1 MMKTAILTAA
11 AITACL
17 TAGVHAADE
26 YRSGSYGYA
35 LRPMHNGT
43 PVVYHHASTYEEGLL
58 RGHADL
64 IRAWGDYFYSTSLA
78 MINGEEAR
86 RRYIDNRRH
95 ATKTYFDMRKLN
107 REARAEERGERP
119 TQDAIARYSKMR
131 APDRLGGHEF
141 DDSIGIL
148 SWPSALR
155 GVEFRQHRDA
165 VERLMDE
172 RTVKN
177 SGIGSDNSNQIG
189 QVVMQMEK
197 KLKDNIHNVSPTEYV
212 VGKRFLT
219 GLSYE
224 AQQQRG
230 IPGLAMK

>member
-1 MMKTAILTAA
+1 MMKTAILTAVAIA
-11 AITACL
+11 ACV

-35 LRPMHNGT
+35 IRPMHNGT

-58 RGHADL
+58 RGRADL
-64 IRAWGDYFYSTSLA
+64 IRALGDYFYSTSLA

-86 RRYIDNRRH
+86 RRYIDNTRH

-119 TQDAIARYSKMR
+119 THEDLARYAKMR
-131 APDRLGGHEF
+131 TPDRLGGHEF
-141 DDSIGIL
+141 DESIGIL

-155 GVEFRQHRDA
+155 GVEFRQDRDA
-165 VERLMDE
+165 VERLMNE

-177 SGIGSDNSNQIG
+177 SGIGSDNCNQVR

-197 KLKDNIHNVSPTEYV
+197 NLKDNIHTVSPSEYV
-212 VGKRFLT
+212 VGKTFLT

-230 IPGLAMK
+230 IPGLAMQ